1 MNELQK
7 CQLEIL
13 KEFIRICKENNLQYY
28 LVGGTCLGAVRHK
41 GFIPWDDDIDVAMP
55 RKDYDKFITLQD
67 QMKKPYFIQ
76 TYKSDKNYI
85 YNFAKVRDS
94 STTFV
99 ENFFACSQ
107 MNHGVWI
114 DVLPLDGM
122 SLEVKS
128 PLEFTKKVRWT
139 WHQVWLMYLPSLK
152 RKVRWK
158 TCWKDIPLNFVA
170 YLFSFLNI
178 NHYRNRKVDR
188 KVTKIKYEDAK
199 EDFEVFHPKFKSG
212 KNIIRVSYLDFIIR
226 TFEINVHGNT
236 ASSLA
241 EFINVVN
248 YSEAIKDI
256 SEKYDSIN
264 YAVSLKT
271 KLYEECKNDSSYI
284 SACEKLDRII
294 SEFNTMVN
302 NVNDDFNNVIV
313 ETSKISNGNI
323 AVYVC
328 SGLAAIAVVSL
339 AVTILL

>member
-114 DVLPLDGM
+114 DVFPLDGM

-170 YLFSFLNI
+170 YLFSFLNF
-178 NHYRNRKVDR
+178 NHYRNRKVDKR
-188 KVTKIKYEDAK
+188 VTRIKYEEAK
-199 EDFEVFHPKFKSG
+199 LVGNFFGNNAKKEAMPKEIFEEG
-212 KNIIRVSYLDFIIR
+212 TIG
-226 TFEINVHGNT
+226 TFEGVEVVLPKDYDKYLTLLFSNYMKYPPIEQQVGHHHNKGLSLTEDYITYSKKHG
-236 ASSLA
+236 L
-241 EFINVVN
+241 
-248 YSEAIKDI
+248 
-256 SEKYDSIN
+256 
-264 YAVSLKT
+264 
-271 KLYEECKNDSSYI
+271 
-284 SACEKLDRII
+284 
-294 SEFNTMVN
+294 
-302 NVNDDFNNVIV
+302 
-313 ETSKISNGNI
+313 
-323 AVYVC
+323 
-328 SGLAAIAVVSL
+328 
-339 AVTILL
+339 